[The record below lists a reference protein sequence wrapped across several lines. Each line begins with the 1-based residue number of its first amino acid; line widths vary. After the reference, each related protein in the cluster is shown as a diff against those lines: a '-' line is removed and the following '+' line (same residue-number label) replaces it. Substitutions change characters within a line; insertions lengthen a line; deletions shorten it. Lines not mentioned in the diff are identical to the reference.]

1 MNNEK
6 LNRGNALVEIIKEI
20 EQFLD
25 VFPLK
30 SEDNYRC
37 QIEITYNVPYS
48 TIVESAT
55 IKADRIPAAF
65 KKLQAMVK
73 EELVNYEKEFDEL

>member
-6 LNRGNALVEIIKEI
+6 LNRGNELVEIIKEI
-20 EQFLD
+20 EQILD

-37 QIEITYNVPYS
+37 QIKITYNVPYS
-48 TIVESAT
+48 TIVNSAT
-55 IKADRIPAAF
+55 ISADRIPAAF
-65 KKLQAMVK
+65 KNLQAMVK